1 MEALWQLFFDI
12 IGDTLQYRSSG
23 APFIGGVKV
32 DVFLTSQLF
41 AETEHLGNWI
51 IPSFLMMQVCALLL
65 LLTSSL
71 LGSGGKNLSSG
82 IFAKMSSQLLQL
94 KPRKGHENRSKSKQ
108 TNKSRWPELQN
119 VTDVKI
125 LAKYW
130 GKSLGEHAI
139 SDFVKMK
146 PFSGTFTNLCE
157 VSLYK
162 LA

>member
-1 MEALWQLFFDI
+1 
-12 IGDTLQYRSSG
+12 
-23 APFIGGVKV
+23 
-32 DVFLTSQLF
+32 
-41 AETEHLGNWI
+41 
-51 IPSFLMMQVCALLL
+51 MQVCALLL

-139 SDFVKMK
+139 SNFVKMK

-162 LA
+162 LAKFDRFFFSLSHYTYTHFSLDYIWFLSLAPSTK